1 MTSRRDSSCDAPD
14 GRGHGTDNLSLR
26 ERSLG
31 PQVQAGEGKKRASF
45 YTLGCRLNQAETAL
59 IAECF
64 RQTGYAIVEHGT
76 PVDVAV
82 IHTCSVT
89 ERADARCR
97 QEIRKI
103 RRRSPRAIVC
113 AVGCYAQ
120 AEPQTVAAIGGID
133 LVVGND
139 RKFALADLIEDLV
152 DSRGGVP
159 VSPWADVGTARRA
172 PTENTGTE
180 GRGLG
185 TVRGLPA
192 VFVSPRP
199 DAADIAYPM
208 AGYYPHQTR
217 ANIKVQDGC
226 DFCCAFCILPRIRG
240 EACSRPLG
248 EIIAE
253 GLELARRGHKELVV
267 TGVNV
272 GTYCHEDHTLADVAR
287 SLADVPGVERV
298 RISSTEPTT
307 VNDELLAWMAE
318 SPKACRHLHLPLQS
332 GDDRVLARMKRVYTA
347 SQYARFVERVKTLM
361 PDLGLGTDIMV
372 GFPGEGDREFAS
384 TVRLVEELP
393 FSYLHVFSYSDRPKT
408 AGMYLGDK
416 CTADEIKERSAI
428 MHDLAARKKRQ
439 FFEDHLGRTVE
450 VLFETVDDDGWRK
463 GFTGSYL
470 RVGVPPDHARENEV
484 SDAIIDDVAADFCRA
499 AEARRVEDPACGAVP
514 SGCGV

>member
-1 MTSRRDSSCDAPD
+1 VSHT
-14 GRGHGTDNLSLR
+14 
-26 ERSLG
+26 
-31 PQVQAGEGKKRASF
+31 KRASF

-103 RRRSPRAIVC
+103 RRRSPEAIVC

-139 RKFALADLIEDLV
+139 RKFALADLLKEHIDW
-152 DSRGGVP
+152 RGGVP
-159 VSPWADVGTARRA
+159 VSPGADMGTAPQAGSSTRRA
-172 PTENTGTE
+172 PTENHGIE
-180 GRGLG
+180 DRGIG

-226 DFCCAFCILPRIRG
+226 NFCCAFCILPRIRG
-240 EACSRPLG
+240 KGRSRPSG

-253 GLELARRGHKELVV
+253 GHELARRGHKELVI

-272 GTYCHEDHTLADVAR
+272 ATYCREDHTLADVAR
-287 SLADVPGVERV
+287 SLVDVPGVERV

-307 VNDELLAWMAE
+307 VSDDLLAWMAE

-332 GDDRVLARMKRVYTA
+332 GDDRVLARMKRVYTT

-416 CTADEIKERSAI
+416 CTADKIKERSAI
-428 MHDLAARKKRQ
+428 MHDLAARKKQR
-439 FFEDHLGRTVE
+439 FFADHIGRTVE

-484 SDAIIDDVAADFCRA
+484 SDAIIDDVAADFCHA
-499 AEARRVEDPACGAVP
+499 VGARRAVP
-514 SGCGV
+514 SLEA